1 MLNLWVIYEQLPPP
15 FKRKKR
21 KLRQTL
27 EKHIYLI
34 YRALNFRGALKN
46 NISSFCVFKST
57 VLQVVIHHAQGLHIG
72 IAGGA
77 PHKAKAQFFE
87 GLTHGVRIG

>member
-34 YRALNFRGALKN
+34 YRALNFRGAHYNERQK
-46 NISSFCVFKST
+46 
-57 VLQVVIHHAQGLHIG
+57 LQYYQ
-72 IAGGA
+72 
-77 PHKAKAQFFE
+77 
-87 GLTHGVRIG
+87 